1 MDFSNVKNFMDRL
14 TDWLIPGNS
23 IVIYKDNEKVF
34 DYSSG
39 YCDLDEKRKMKGDEL
54 FRIYSC
60 TKVATVTA
68 AMQLFEKGYFLMST
82 PLYDFIPEFRNMKM
96 RDENGNAVDTKNP
109 IAMHHLF
116 TMSAGLRYSYPE
128 TLKKAYEKFNN
139 NVPTVEFAKMI
150 AQNEVLDF
158 NPGMRFQY
166 SYCHDILAAVVEVI
180 SGKRFCDYMREN
192 IFLPLGMNE
201 TYFHLP
207 ETLEQRLATQY
218 VYRVTETDLVKLQ
231 TMPVEETGVLE
242 KRDGNEIVYGSR
254 YDSGGGGI
262 ITSMND
268 YALLMNALANNG
280 LGKTGER
287 VLSPASVELMH
298 TPQLT
303 KEQFSTCGWSN
314 MQGYGYGLGV
324 RTLVDKMAG
333 TGALS
338 NIGEFGWGG
347 AAGASVFVDTKA
359 RLAVS
364 YAHHMLNPQEAYYQ
378 PRLRNVIY
386 SSLLS

>member
-1 MDFSNVKNFMDRL
+1 MDFTNVKNFMDRL
-14 TDWLIPGNS
+14 TDWIIPGNS

-34 DYSSG
+34 EYASG
-39 YCDLDEKRKMKGDEL
+39 YNDIEENKKMKGDEL

-60 TKVATVTA
+60 TKVATITA

-82 PLYDFIPEFRNMKM
+82 PLYEFIPEFRHMKM
-96 RDENGNAVDTKNP
+96 RDENGNVVDTKNP
-109 IAMHHLF
+109 ITMHHLF
-116 TMSAGLRYSYPE
+116 TMTSGLKYSYPNSVKIA
-128 TLKKAYEKFNN
+128 LEKFDND
-139 NVPTVEFAKMI
+139 VPTVEFAKII

-158 NPGMRFQY
+158 NPGTRFQY
-166 SYCHDILAAVVEVI
+166 SYSHDILAAVVEII
-180 SGKRFCDYMREN
+180 SGKRFCEYMKDN
-192 IFLPLGMNE
+192 IFAPLCMNE

-207 ETLEQRLATQY
+207 ESKTDRLATQY

-242 KRDGNEIVYGSR
+242 KRDGNQLVYGTR
-254 YDSGGGGI
+254 YDSGGAGI
-262 ITSMND
+262 ITSMHD
-268 YALLMNALANNG
+268 YSLLMNALCNDG

-287 VLSPASVELMH
+287 ILSKASVELMH

-314 MQGYGYGLGV
+314 MAGYGYGLGV
-324 RTLVDKMAG
+324 RTLVDKAEG
-333 TGALS
+333 GSLS

-364 YAHHMLNPQEAYYQ
+364 YAHHMLNPQEHYYQ

-386 SSLLS
+386 SSI